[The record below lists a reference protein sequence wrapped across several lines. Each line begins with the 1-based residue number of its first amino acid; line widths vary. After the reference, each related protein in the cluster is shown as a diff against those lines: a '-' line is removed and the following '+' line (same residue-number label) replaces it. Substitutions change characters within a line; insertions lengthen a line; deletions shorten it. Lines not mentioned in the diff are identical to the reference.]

1 MSHENVAN
9 IERAYQA
16 VSRFDADAL
25 VALCEPDVEF
35 RSRVGEADAVTY
47 RGHDGVR
54 DYIATLS
61 EVFAW
66 VRTEPLEVIDEGD
79 RAVVCNRFQ
88 ARGRLSEV
96 EIEDHFFHAMRIR
109 KGKALWWNFYSSR
122 PKPSKPWGCGSRR
135 CRRRMS
141 NS

>member
-9 IERAYQA
+9 IERAYQT
-16 VSRFDADAL
+16 VSRFDAEAL

-61 EVFAW
+61 EVFEW
-66 VRTEPLEVIDEGD
+66 VVTEPLEVIDEGD

-109 KGKALWWNFYSSR
+109 NGKALWWDFYASR
-122 PKPSKPWGCGSRR
+122 AEALEALGLRE
-135 CRRRMS
+135 
-141 NS
+141 